1 MPMLIMLTST
11 NTGFTFEI
19 ANVAGTGAVL
29 TPSAASYPF
38 DYITMP
44 VN

>member
-1 MPMLIMLTST
+1 MPVILMLTFT

-19 ANVAGTGAVL
+19 ANFAGIGAVL
-29 TPSAASYPF
+29 TPSAASYPL